1 MTSKFTVLM
10 LVAITGLLAVPLG
23 VAAAENVAELSAMER
38 DQLEAELDATR
49 AELDAAA
56 HKLAELHGRLY
67 AMETIG
73 DPGRKPMLGILIGE
87 RGPNG
92 GLMLVGVTPGGGA
105 ETAGLQAGDEVTSVN
120 NADLTGAVSA
130 MSVLKA
136 AMKDVASG
144 DTVPLGYRRDGSS
157 ALASVTT
164 QAKGVYIMGMTGA
177 PGMHVDMVAF
187 EEMTQGITEQFAE
200 IEFDGEWVESLE
212 ALENL
217 ESLEELQMLGQ
228 MAPQDH
234 AGAIAIGGMGMGM
247 GMALGGPAGGLRLE
261 GISGDMAT
269 YFGVESGV
277 LVMNV
282 PSAPDGEALDL
293 KAGDI
298 LLVVDGEPI
307 RHPADAYRT
316 LMGGQHAADGGT
328 STLSVEIMRQGSTQ
342 VVQVSP
348 KQLGGGLHNISIRR
362 VGSDEVDV
370 EIMAPPSH

>member
-1 MTSKFTVLM
+1 MTSKFTALLM
-10 LVAITGLLAVPLG
+10 VAAITGLLAVPFG
-23 VAAAENVAELSAMER
+23 AVAAENSSELSAVER

-120 NADLTGAVSA
+120 NADLTGAESA
-130 MSVLKA
+130 MSALKT
-136 AMKDVASG
+136 AMTGVVSG

-157 ALASVTT
+157 ALASVIT

-177 PGMHVDMVAF
+177 PGMHVDVAAF
-187 EEMTQGITEQFAE
+187 EEMAQGITEQFAE

-228 MAPQDH
+228 MASQDH
-234 AGAIAIGGMGMGM
+234 AGLIAIGGMGM
-247 GMALGGPAGGLRLE
+247 GGPAGGLRLE

-282 PSAPDGEALDL
+282 PSVSDGESADL

-298 LLVVDGEPI
+298 LLAVNGERI

-328 STLSVEIMRQGSTQ
+328 STFPVEIMRQGSTQ
-342 VVQVSP
+342 IVQLSP

-362 VGSDEVDV
+362 LGSDDVDI
-370 EIMAPPSH
+370 EIMAPPSR